1 MSKQSKT
8 ELNINRRRF
17 LVTTGTVVGGVGI
30 ATAAIPFISS
40 MNPSARAY
48 SAAAPIDVDVSK
60 LAPGQQITV
69 EWRSKPVWILR
80 RTKQILED
88 LQSDVLREQL
98 RDPDSMVVTQ
108 QPDYAQNDYRSIQ
121 EEFLV
126 VIGIC
131 THLGCV
137 PTFRPERAPI
147 DLGADWVGGYFCPCH
162 GSRFDFA
169 GRVLKNVPA
178 PTNLVIPPYQ
188 FIADVRVRVRVGE
201 DASMS
206 SIT

>member
-1 MSKQSKT
+1 MSKQSKAD
-8 ELNINRRRF
+8 LNINRRRF
-17 LVTTGTVVGGVGI
+17 LVTVGTVIGGAGI

-48 SAAAPIDVDVSK
+48 SAGAAIDVDISK
-60 LAPGQQITV
+60 LEPGQQIAV

-80 RTKQILED
+80 RSQQILAD
-88 LQSDVLREQL
+88 LRSDELRQRL

-178 PTNLVIPPYQ
+178 PTNLVIPPYH
-188 FIADVRVRVRVGE
+188 FLSATRVRVGE
-201 DASMS
+201 DTAMTSQKA
-206 SIT
+206 